1 MANAKVVVLIFWGIM
16 CLHNYLCLVPCEEGI
31 ESIVSMV
38 PFPLAKL
45 LQSLFMDFL
54 YYFTSKY
61 VSILNA
67 MLKF

>member
-45 LQSLFMDFL
+45 LQSLFMDFCIILPQSMYL
-54 YYFTSKY
+54 Y
-61 VSILNA
+61 L
-67 MLKF
+67 MQC